1 MTEVRAL
8 REAGGEISSYE
19 ESEFEGGILVAESRS
34 GATQA
39 FRLDDGRLYQL
50 LYLRNGNIE
59 VEWIDSIPENL
70 TVLYDEEREV
80 EWGEM
85 RAERAEALRAEREGE
100 AEWEE
105 MRAERAEALRAERE
119 GEAEWE
125 EMRAELNTSRLGSEV
140 VDSEEVD

>member
-1 MTEVRAL
+1 MGEGGGGEGVTQIKEEKMTEVRAL

-105 MRAERAEALRAERE
+105 MRAE
-119 GEAEWE
+119 
-125 EMRAELNTSRLGSEV
+125 LNTSRLGSEV